1 MTTQEIETAPASAAE
16 AKPNKKGRV
25 GARRAPVAPAKT
37 KSGKKA
43 RRTANTPK
51 SAEHRGGAGRVS
63 KGGTILELLKR
74 SGGVTAKE
82 LIKTTGWQE
91 HSLRGFLSSL
101 RKRMG
106 LKIVSTKAE
115 NGERS
120 YCLES

>member
-16 AKPNKKGRV
+16 AKQNRKGRV

-37 KSGKKA
+37 KSGKRA
-43 RRTANTPK
+43 RRTASAPK
-51 SAEHRGGAGRVS
+51 RKQGGGAGRVS

-91 HSLRGFLSSL
+91 HSVRGFLSSL

-120 YCLES
+120 YGLEG